1 LIVSLEEPLP
11 GSLMDGLGL
20 VAGWLLAG
28 DLAATVLA
36 AGRDTGLGPV
46 RLRAAA
52 AAGVDA
58 RAFPAFD
65 FRAGG
70 RAFPRLEELTPELP
84 DPADRIR
91 DRLERDHRCRPR

>member
-1 LIVSLEEPLP
+1 
-11 GSLMDGLGL
+11 MDGFGL
-20 VAGWLLAG
+20 VAGWLSAG

-36 AGRDTGLGPV
+36 AGRDAGLGAV
-46 RLRAAA
+46 RLRVAA
-52 AAGVDA
+52 AAGGADA

-65 FRAGG
+65 FPVGG

-91 DRLERDHRCRPR
+91 DRLERDDRCRPR